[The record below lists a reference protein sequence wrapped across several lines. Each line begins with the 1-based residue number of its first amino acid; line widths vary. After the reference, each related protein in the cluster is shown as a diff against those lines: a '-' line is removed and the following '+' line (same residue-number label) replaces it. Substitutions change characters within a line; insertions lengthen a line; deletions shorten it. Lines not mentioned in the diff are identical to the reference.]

1 MMTET
6 TAEIVSSTTAPGKT
20 GKTEPSPISRQPF
33 GRLLALAAGASVV
46 AGLVHYVAAAEH
58 RSDWEFAAVLTLV
71 GAFQIVW
78 AVWLWVEPKMRVIVI
93 GISVNALAV
102 AIWVVSRTAGLP
114 LGHHAGEA
122 EVVGLFDVVC
132 VIVEAVVV
140 AAMLFLVRAKRAAAA
155 QEAESSPLS

>member
-1 MMTET
+1 MTTVT
-6 TAEIVSSTTAPGKT
+6 TAEIVKGTPAPGS
-20 GKTEPSPISRQPF
+20 TEPLAVSRQPF

-58 RSDWEFAAVLTLV
+58 RSDWESAAAFTLV

-78 AVWLWVEPKMRVIVI
+78 AAWLWGDPKMRVVVI

-102 AIWVVSRTAGLP
+102 VIWVLSRTAGLP

-122 EVVGLFDVVC
+122 GAVGLFDVVC
-132 VIVEAVVV
+132 VIAEAVVV
-140 AAMLFLVRAKRAAAA
+140 ASMLLVVRAKLAAPAR
-155 QEAESSPLS
+155 EAESSPLS